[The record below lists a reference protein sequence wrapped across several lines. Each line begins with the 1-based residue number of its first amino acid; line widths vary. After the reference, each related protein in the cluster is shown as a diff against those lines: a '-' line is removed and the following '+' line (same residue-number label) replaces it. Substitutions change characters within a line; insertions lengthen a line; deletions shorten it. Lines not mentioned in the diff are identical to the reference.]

1 VDALRNLD
9 VWKRACRLSVNVY
22 LATQGSSDRGFR
34 DQLTRSALSVPS
46 NIAEGYERE
55 TTDERIR
62 FLRIAK
68 GSCGECW
75 TQLLIG
81 GEAGLLSPADAKP
94 LSAEAEEVAKML
106 RGLIKH
112 YEVKEDD
119 ALLPRY
125 S

>member
-1 VDALRNLD
+1 MDALRNLD

-22 LATQGSSDRGFR
+22 LATQGCSDRGFR

-55 TTDERIR
+55 TTKERIR